1 VKKCVTGMGRRFVI
15 ASYEEMLAER
25 RNNSGTTFLLK
36 LYSIPSEN
44 IVIEQ
49 THPSYPNPTIQE
61 ALCEM
66 RFPVGISPF
75 ASQFGLI
82 WERLRDQFPGLET
95 FVDVLPP
102 PASNIAISGPI
113 PTQQRFVMRHST
125 RQFLL
130 QFVPGAFTLNTLAP
144 YLGWETMYEDIQAAW
159 QTAQEVLVPEKVTSL
174 TLRYLNRV
182 PLPQPLSVSHR
193 WLVAGD
199 YVPPAV
205 VNSVPPF
212 QSRVQTGT
220 GTGDVT
226 TVAVAQMGL
235 PVDDNFAMIVD
246 IERTLTG
253 NFSAKTPQIMEQVDA
268 LHTDV
273 WDLFKAV
280 KGPQWND
287 ILEGKP

>member
-1 VKKCVTGMGRRFVI
+1 MT
-15 ASYEEMLAER
+15 
-25 RNNSGTTFLLK
+25 
-36 LYSIPSEN
+36 
-44 IVIEQ
+44 EQ

-61 ALCEM
+61 ALCEL

-82 WERLRDQFPGLET
+82 WDRLRGQFPDLET

-102 PASNIAISGPI
+102 PAPNLAISGPL
-113 PTQQRFVMRHST
+113 PTQQRFVMRHAT

-144 YLGWETMYEDIQAAW
+144 YLGWATMYEDIQAVW
-159 QTAQEVLVPEKVTSL
+159 QAAQEVLVPEQVSSL
-174 TLRYLNRV
+174 TLRYINRV
-182 PLPQPLSVSHR
+182 ALPKPLTAAHH
-193 WLVAGD
+193 WLTAGD
-199 YVPPAV
+199 YIPVAAV
-205 VNSVPPF
+205 NAVPPF

-220 GTGDVT
+220 GTGNTT
-226 TVAVAQMGL
+226 TVALAQMGL
-235 PVDDNFAMIVD
+235 PDDVDFAMIVD

-253 NFSAKTPQIMEQVDA
+253 SFSAKTPQIMEQVDA
-268 LHTDV
+268 LHTEV